1 VIRYIVRR
9 LLYMALVLI
18 VIVAISYSIFFLLPG
33 GGTDAIAARFGGKQ
47 VTPEIIAEVKKQFSL
62 DQPLYGQFFTFTKHL
77 FLGDQYGWP
86 GLGIS
91 FVQRQPL
98 KPVLIQRMGVTMQLA
113 LGAAVVWL
121 LVGIPIGV
129 LSALRPRSFFDRLS
143 MTFALIGISM
153 PVFFIGPLALY
164 VFVYKW
170 KLLPGSGYYSIAS
183 NGIGPWFAHFI
194 LPWCVLALLYAAFY
208 ARLSRAN
215 LLDVM
220 GEDYMRTAR
229 AKGLPERTVI
239 VHHGLRSSL
248 TPLVTVF
255 GLDLAGLLAGAVIT
269 ETIFN
274 LPGIGQ
280 FAVRAVFALD
290 LYTILDV
297 TIIAAFFV
305 TLANLVVDIVYAF
318 LDPRV
323 RYT

>member
-1 VIRYIVRR
+1 VLRYIVRR

-33 GGTDAIAARFGGKQ
+33 GGSDSVATRFAGRQ
-47 VTPEIIAEVKKQFSL
+47 PSAEIVAEVKQQFGL
-62 DQPLYGQFFTFTKHL
+62 DKPLYLQFVDFTKHL

-86 GLGIS
+86 GLGKS
-91 FVQRQPL
+91 FVLRQGL
-98 KPVLIQRMGVTMQLA
+98 KPVLLERMGVTMQLA

-129 LSALRPRSFFDRLS
+129 LSALKPRSFFDRLA
-143 MTFALIGISM
+143 MGFALVGISM

-170 KLLPGSGYYSIAS
+170 GVLPGSGYYSLGES
-183 NGIGPWFAHFI
+183 GIGPWFSHFI

-269 ETIFN
+269 ETVFN

-280 FAVRAVFALD
+280 FAVRAVFSLD

>member
-1 VIRYIVRR
+1 MIRYIIRR
-9 LLYMALVLI
+9 LLYMVLVLI

-33 GGTDAIAARFGGKQ
+33 GGTDAVAARFGGRQ
-47 VTPEIIAEVKKQFSL
+47 PTPEIIAQVKQQFGL
-62 DQPLYGQFFTFTKHL
+62 DKPLYEQFFNFTKHL
-77 FLGDQYGWP
+77 FIGDQYGWP
-86 GLGIS
+86 GLGLS
-91 FVQRQPL
+91 FVLRQPL
-98 KPVLIQRMGVTMQLA
+98 KPVLLQRMWVTIQLA

-129 LSALRPRSFFDRLS
+129 LSALKPRSFFDRAA

-164 VFVYKW
+164 VLVYKW
-170 KLLPGSGYYSIAS
+170 GILPGSGYYAVGKE
-183 NGIGPWFAHFI
+183 GIGPWFSHFI

-269 ETIFN
+269 ETVFN

-280 FAVRAVFALD
+280 FAVRAVFSLD